1 MTCMIRREC
10 LALIVLLLALT
21 FSGCATTNRNLRPEE
36 PAMHT
41 IAEFSDDEPVV
52 RVDDPWEGFNRSMYR
67 FNYRFDKYVFLPVV
81 KGYEFITPDLVQTG
95 VSNFFS
101 NIGEFR
107 TFYNSL
113 LQAKGTKA
121 LTTLG
126 RFVTNTTI
134 GIGGLFDPATHW
146 GLEKQREDFGQTLG
160 AWGVSSGPYLVLPIL
175 GPNTARGAGGFA
187 VDGGI
192 RIGVL
197 TAIDPF
203 ENVDNGDA
211 IQAGIS
217 TLEAID
223 LRHREKF
230 RYYDSGHPFEYEL
243 VRFLSSKRL
252 ELGEM
257 K

>member
-1 MTCMIRREC
+1 MTRIFRREC
-10 LALIVLLLALT
+10 LAFMILFLSLAIA
-21 FSGCATTNRNLRPEE
+21 GCATTNGNLRPEV

-41 IAEFSDDEPVV
+41 IAEFSDDEPVA
-52 RVDDPWEGFNRSMYR
+52 RIDDPWEGFNRSMYR
-67 FNYRFDKYVFLPVV
+67 FNYNFDKYVFLPVV
-81 KGYEFITPDLVQTG
+81 KGYEFITPTFVQTG

-134 GIGGLFDPATHW
+134 GIGGLFDPATHF

-160 AWGVSSGPYLVLPIL
+160 VWGVSPGPYLVLPVL
-175 GPNTARGAGGFA
+175 GPNTARSAGGFA
-187 VDGGI
+187 VDAGI
-192 RIGVL
+192 RIAVI

-203 ENVDNGDA
+203 ENVDGGDA

-223 LRHREKF
+223 MRHRVKF

-243 VRFLSSKRL
+243 IRFFATKRL